1 MYITLQFTQQ
11 FEDSVLVKTIKW
23 NIFFFLLEI
32 IDLIL
37 SLFFFSFICISWRL
51 ITML

>member
-37 SLFFFSFICISWRL
+37 FFFFHL
-51 ITML
+51 FVLVGG